1 MNWTAF
7 FWELRCTIWDICSSP
22 HLPNILLAQAIL
34 DAIGASASAGSEAV
48 AAAERHIDLL
58 TARAGSRDPSTV
70 PTICR
75 ISAALQYTPG
85 TKKYKFSAS

>member
-1 MNWTAF
+1 M
-7 FWELRCTIWDICSSP
+7 S
-22 HLPNILLAQAIL
+22 LAQAIL

-58 TARAGSRDPSTV
+58 TARAGSRDPSAV

-75 ISAALQYTPG
+75 ISAALHYTPG
-85 TKKYKFSAS
+85 TKKYNFQPLEELLSTCRHISHELWRYTVTMT